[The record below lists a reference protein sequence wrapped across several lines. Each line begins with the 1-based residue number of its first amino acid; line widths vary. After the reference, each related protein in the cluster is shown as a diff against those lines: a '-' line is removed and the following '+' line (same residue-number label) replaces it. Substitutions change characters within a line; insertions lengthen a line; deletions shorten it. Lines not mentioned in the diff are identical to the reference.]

1 MTIMHSSSLE
11 FKWVRLQHSFKH
23 HTYSLIFLSLAFSLL
38 HCSHLSCSVFI
49 LSLIQLHSPSSEVKM
64 SPSGSLCVPSDT
76 NGSLAVTAFVTVSR
90 KGMSEVVAH
99 QSKAFARHSQRAYQ
113 QFKISKSYP
122 LGILYV
128 IGSSFG
134 VWCCKESHICPY
146 PRARTLGLGD
156 ISNTRD

>member
-99 QSKAFARHSQRAYQ
+99 QSKAFARHSQRASGWHVLKPTIALFQFFYLFFSLPEINFVLHAFCSTQ
-113 QFKISKSYP
+113 QPFP
-122 LGILYV
+122 
-128 IGSSFG
+128 
-134 VWCCKESHICPY
+134 
-146 PRARTLGLGD
+146 
-156 ISNTRD
+156 